1 MKTRAEILAVLPAL
15 ITSLGLMLFGRMEA
29 QTFTTLYSFTATS
42 NGTNS
47 DGQSPN
53 GSLILSGNILY
64 GTAAYGGGSN
74 WGTVFALKRDG
85 TGFKTLLTCN
95 PGDGEE
101 PH

>member
-1 MKTRAEILAVLPAL
+1 MKTRAENLFLLPAL
-15 ITSLGLMLFGRMEA
+15 IASVGLALAGRVTA

-42 NGTNS
+42 SGTNS

-85 TGFKTLLTCN
+85 TGLVHITPAF
-95 PGDGEE
+95 GADDY
-101 PH
+101 